1 MVYPHRAHDADI
13 IFPSSYSLLISLL
26 SRNAS
31 FVVRENVPTK
41 YLLSDVL
48 MRNGVILRGIFRP
61 KTWEKFLSLACV
73 CVCVAL
79 LLRILFFSFLCSLSA
94 FSLAFFMCQNTV
106 ASSKHVRK
114 KNQSKLVINRISELN
129 SSSHLSLFSL
139 LLCRKLYYNSPL
151 EERKRERERTK
162 ERASISAKESV
173 SFSSN

>member
-1 MVYPHRAHDADI
+1 
-13 IFPSSYSLLISLL
+13 
-26 SRNAS
+26 
-31 FVVRENVPTK
+31 
-41 YLLSDVL
+41 
-48 MRNGVILRGIFRP
+48 
-61 KTWEKFLSLACV
+61 
-73 CVCVAL
+73 
-79 LLRILFFSFLCSLSA
+79 
-94 FSLAFFMCQNTV
+94 MCQNTV

>member
-1 MVYPHRAHDADI
+1 MRH
-13 IFPSSYSLLISLL
+13 LLWEKTYLYE
-26 SRNAS
+26 
-31 FVVRENVPTK
+31 VR
-41 YLLSDVL
+41 SDVL
-48 MRNGVILRGIFRP
+48 MRNGWCNFERHFRP

-151 EERKRERERTK
+151 EERKRDRERTK